1 MAESW
6 ALIQDEEK
14 MVEWLPGFQK
24 IEHISGEPGTVGA
37 VANVYFITNEQEM
50 SIKETITDTNE
61 N

>member
-1 MAESW
+1 MFTR
-6 ALIQDEEK
+6 
-14 MVEWLPGFQK
+14 FQK